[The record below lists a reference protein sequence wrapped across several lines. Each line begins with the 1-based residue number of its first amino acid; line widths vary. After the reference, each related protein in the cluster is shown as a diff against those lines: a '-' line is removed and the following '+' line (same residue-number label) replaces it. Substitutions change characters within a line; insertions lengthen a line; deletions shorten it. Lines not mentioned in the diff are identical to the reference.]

1 MYKDYL
7 ITVFSYLE
15 KDKLKFRVYA
25 KNLINQTLINP
36 VIDKKFLVADSYKE
50 ALQLIKKEIN
60 KIIKNENK
68 NFTNKN

>member
-7 ITVFSYLE
+7 ITVFSYSE

-60 KIIKNENK
+60 KVIKNENR
-68 NFTNKN
+68 NLTNKN